1 VSRRVSLPG
10 ADELFRRTSAAE
22 AGSDAGH
29 GSGAQPA
36 PRRGRPPL
44 AAAPA
49 PVEVP
54 DEMPDE
60 PAEPPAP
67 SEPVRAQRA
76 RPRRAASGRVRH
88 DEKMTVYVT
97 ADELLEIEHARL
109 VLRRTVGSAV
119 DRGRLVRAA
128 VAMALAD
135 LDEHGDD
142 SDLVRRLSES

>member
-1 VSRRVSLPG
+1 VSLPA
-10 ADELFRRTSAAE
+10 ADDLFRGNRPMTAVPDEPAPEERTSAA
-22 AGSDAGH
+22 
-29 GSGAQPA
+29 
-36 PRRGRPPL
+36 PRKP
-44 AAAPA
+44 
-49 PVEVP
+49 
-54 DEMPDE
+54 
-60 PAEPPAP
+60 
-67 SEPVRAQRA
+67 
-76 RPRRAASGRVRH
+76 SGRVRH